1 MLKAARSQA
10 ASQRR
15 LHSPKEIHVADT
27 SKRLK
32 RLPADSSQWTEALR
46 REINLQP
53 DKPPHEVAR
62 TFVKKYEIPR
72 ALQKHFTLVGMTG
85 WVLVLTK
92 SRCTEVNTTE
102 H

>member
-1 MLKAARSQA
+1 MFKAARSRA
-10 ASQRR
+10 PQRR
-15 LHSPKEIHVADT
+15 LHSPKEIQVADT

-32 RLPADSSQWTEALR
+32 RLPADSGQWTTALR

-53 DKPPHEVAR
+53 DKPPHEIAR
-62 TFVKKYEIPR
+62 AFVKKYEIPR

-92 SRCTEVNTTE
+92 SRCTGVNTTE